1 MDQARFELEKAVL
14 EKKLPS
20 NIYMFREMGTPN
32 AHLLIGARTN
42 AKNVYTLKIMLNDFP
57 SSVPDV
63 YTTKPLKDRSGHYL
77 DVSHELHCLGP
88 ASGGTRLCHYPI
100 EYWSPHVSLYK
111 VYIKCRLW
119 LECYEI
125 YLRTGQSIDSLI
137 NEINRQSGNPTR

>member
-1 MDQARFELEKAVL
+1 MDQRRFELEKAVL

-20 NIYMFREMGTPN
+20 NMYMFREMGTTN

-57 SSVPDV
+57 SSVPTV
-63 YTTKPLKDRSGHYL
+63 YTTKPLKDRNGHDL
-77 DVSHELHCLGP
+77 EVSHDLHNY
-88 ASGGTRLCHYPI
+88 GTNDGKTRICHCPDSS
-100 EYWSPHVSLYK
+100 WSPRVSLYR

-125 YLRTGQSIDSLI
+125 YLRTGQSIDTLI
-137 NEINRQSGNPTR
+137 NEINRQGGNPTH

>member
-57 SSVPDV
+57 SSVPYV
-63 YTTKPLKDRSGHYL
+63 YTTKPLKDRNGRNL
-77 DVSHELHCLGP
+77 EVSHELHNY
-88 ASGGTRLCHYPI
+88 GTTDGKTRICHYPDGS
-100 EYWSPHVSLYK
+100 WSPRVSLYK

-125 YLRTGQSIDSLI
+125 YLRTGQSIDTLI
-137 NEINRQSGNPTR
+137 NEINRQGGNPTR

>member
-20 NIYMFREMGTPN
+20 NIYMFREMNTPN

-57 SSVPDV
+57 ESVPEV
-63 YTTKPLKDRSGHYL
+63 YTTKPLKDRQGNDLST
-77 DVSHELHCLGP
+77 SHDLHNY
-88 ASGGTRLCHYPI
+88 GTTNGQTQICHYPGGS
-100 EYWSPHVSLYK
+100 WSPKVSLYK

-125 YLRTGQSIDSLI
+125 YLRTGQSIDTLI
-137 NEINRQSGNPTR
+137 NEINRQGGNTPH